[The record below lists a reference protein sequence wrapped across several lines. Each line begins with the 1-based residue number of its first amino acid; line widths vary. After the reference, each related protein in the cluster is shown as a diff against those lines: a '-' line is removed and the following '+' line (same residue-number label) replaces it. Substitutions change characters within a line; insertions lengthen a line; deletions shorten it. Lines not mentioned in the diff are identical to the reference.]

1 MRILIVGPAWVGDMV
16 MAQSLFIRLRALH
29 PGARID
35 VLAPSWTRPILERMP
50 EVSGALDMPL
60 GHGRLGLAVRR
71 RLGHELRR
79 RHYDQAIV
87 LPNSWKSAL
96 VPWFAD
102 IPLRTGWRGE
112 YRYGLLNDCRRLD
125 RTRLPLMV
133 DRFVALAHGPG
144 EYRPGEYPPPALHV
158 NAENCSALRVRY
170 GLSADR
176 RVLALCPGA
185 EFGPS
190 KQWPVEYFATLAR
203 RAVARGESVWILGS
217 ANDSDTAGALTEAV
231 GEPAARDCVDF
242 TGKTSLG
249 EAVDLLSMA
258 NAVVSNDSGLMHIAS
273 ALGCP
278 MVVLYGSTSAAFTP
292 PLGDRVRVLSLELD
306 CSPCFQR
313 ECPLVHHRCMRDLQP
328 EGVEQALISL
338 IQPASGPYTESHVW
352 PTGDS

>member
-29 PGARID
+29 PDARID
-35 VLAPSWTRPILERMP
+35 VLAPAWTRPILERMP
-50 EVSGALDMPL
+50 EVATALDMPL

-71 RLGHELRR
+71 RLGHALRG

-96 VPWFAD
+96 VPWFAN

-112 YRYGLLNDCRRLD
+112 FRHGLLNDCRRLD
-125 RTRLPLMV
+125 REQLPLMV
-133 DRFVALAHGPG
+133 DRFVALAH
-144 EYRPGEYPPPALHV
+144 RPGEYGSGESPRPALHV
-158 NAENCSALRVRY
+158 NANNCAALRARY
-170 GLSADR
+170 DLSTQR
-176 RVLALCPGA
+176 PVLALCPGA

-203 RAVARGESVWILGS
+203 RAVGRGESVWILGS
-217 ANDSDTAGALTEAV
+217 AKDSQTAAALIDAV
-231 GEPAARDCVDF
+231 GKPAGQACLDF
-242 TGKTSLG
+242 TGETSLG
-249 EAVDLLSMA
+249 EVVDLLSMA
-258 NAVVSNDSGLMHIAS
+258 DAVVSNDSGLMHIAS
-273 ALGCP
+273 ALGRP

-292 PLGDRVRVLSLELD
+292 PLGDRVRMLSLELD

-313 ECPLVHHRCMRDLQP
+313 ECPLVHHRCMRDLEP

-338 IQPASGPYTESHVW
+338 IQPTR
-352 PTGDS
+352 DS